1 MGVQAGKETR
11 MSTQEER
18 DPLLELCRKLPG
30 VTEDVKWDN
39 DLVFSVGGKMFAV
52 FALPD
57 LEPMSFKV
65 EPVLFP
71 VLTQRPGIVPAPY
84 MAKHSWIS
92 LKSRDALP
100 REELEE
106 LLRESHALVAQKLSK
121 KARAKLGIEE

>member
-1 MGVQAGKETR
+1 
-11 MSTQEER
+11 MSTQEDR
-18 DPLLELCRKLPG
+18 DPLLELCRRLPG

-57 LEPMSFKV
+57 LEPFSFKV

-92 LKSRDALP
+92 LKSRDVLP
-100 REELEE
+100 REELEG
-106 LLRESHALVAQKLSK
+106 LLQESHATVAQKLSK